1 MTELA
6 EKGLLQNKVENT
18 GTDSKTIHKNPLSN
32 APKEQWGNEIEFLFS
47 CISLSVGLGNIWRFP
62 YIAFQNG
69 GGAFV
74 IPYLIVLLII
84 GRPVYYLEVLIGQFS
99 GKGCIKAFD
108 MAPILKGVAAG
119 QVLATG
125 ASITYY
131 SSVMALTLR
140 FLLASFSKVLP
151 WSFCRPEWGS
161 NCLENGFAE
170 NNTTDNVNKMSPAE
184 LYFQKD
190 ILREYPNINNGI
202 GLPNWE
208 LVGCLALSWCI
219 IGGVLIKGIKSSG
232 KASYF
237 LGVFPY
243 VVLIILLIRA
253 VTLPGALKGIIY
265 FFKPQWKELLNPLV
279 WYAAVTQVFFS
290 LAICF
295 GTLITYAS
303 YNNFKRNVYND
314 IVIITTMD
322 SCSSI
327 IAGCITFG
335 ILGNLAYQ
343 TGSSDIAK
351 VVKGGAGLAFISYP
365 DAIAKFEFIPQVF
378 AVLFFLM
385 LFVLG
390 IGSTVGMGSCIIRV
404 IRDQF
409 VGSSPGIL
417 ALVLSV
423 SGFALSTIYMCPG
436 GQFILN
442 LVDFYGVSFTGLI
455 LAIGELIAVG
465 WVYGIKRFCEDI
477 KFMVG
482 LNTGLYWRLCWGFI
496 TPGLMLAVLIYTLID
511 LKPLTYKNVDY
522 PHIAHV
528 FGWSLA
534 ALGLLQIP
542 LWALYQFCLQN
553 KNFSF
558 NEKTLL
564 LFKPSLSWGPTD
576 VNIRDEYDNY
586 RKNIENKEGN
596 IKGFAIKNFSNL
608 FN

>member
-1 MTELA
+1 MSELA
-6 EKGLLQNKVENT
+6 EKGLLNTKNKITITTSTNKDT
-18 GTDSKTIHKNPLSN
+18 SSK
-32 APKEQWGNEIEFLFS
+32 PKEQWGNDIEFLFS

-84 GRPVYYLEVLIGQFS
+84 GRPVYYLEILLGQFS
-99 GKGCIKAFD
+99 GRGCIKAFD
-108 MAPILKGVAAG
+108 MAPVLKGVAAG

-131 SSVMALTLR
+131 SSIMALTLR
-140 FLLASFSKVLP
+140 FLIASFSKVLP
-151 WSFCRPEWGS
+151 WSYCRQEWGAI
-161 NCLENGFAE
+161 CLENDSME
-170 NNTTDNVNKMSPAE
+170 NNTTDTLNKMSPAE
-184 LYFQKD
+184 LYFQNE
-190 ILREYPNINNGI
+190 ILQEYSNINNGI

-219 IGGVLIKGIKSSG
+219 IGAVLIKGIKSSG
-232 KASYF
+232 KAAYF

-243 VVLIILLIRA
+243 VVLIILLVRA
-253 VTLPGALKGIIY
+253 VTLPGALQGIIY
-265 FFKPQWKELLNPLV
+265 FFKPQWQELLNPLV

-303 YNNFKRNVYND
+303 YNNFNRNVYND

-335 ILGNLAYQ
+335 ILGNLAFQ
-343 TGSSDIAK
+343 TGNTDIAK

-365 DAIAKFEFIPQVF
+365 DAIAKFEFIPQAF

-404 IRDQF
+404 LRDQF
-409 VGSSPGIL
+409 VNSSNWPL
-417 ALVLSV
+417 ALGLTVV
-423 SGFALSTIYMCPG
+423 GFAISIVYMCPG

-442 LVDFYGVSFTGLI
+442 LVDFYGVSFTALI
-455 LAIGELIAVG
+455 LAIAELLAVS

-482 LNTGLYWRLCWGFI
+482 LKTGLYWRLCWGII
-496 TPGLMLAVLIYTLID
+496 TPGLMLSVLIYTLAD

-522 PHIAHV
+522 PNIAHV
-528 FGWSLA
+528 FGWCLS

-542 LWALYQFCLQN
+542 GWALYQLLRQA
-553 KNFSF
+553 KQLSF
-558 NEKTLL
+558 KQKVLA
-564 LFKPSLSWGPTD
+564 LFKPSSGWGPLD
-576 VNIRDEYDNY
+576 QNVRDEYDSY
-586 RKNIENKEGN
+586 RKTIENKKEFN
-596 IKGFAIKNFSNL
+596 RKGLISKAWVNL

>member
-1 MTELA
+1 MSEL
-6 EKGLLQNKVENT
+6 EKGLLNPKSKVTITSKENNDNK
-18 GTDSKTIHKNPLSN
+18 
-32 APKEQWGNEIEFLFS
+32 PKEQWGNEIEFLFS

-84 GRPVYYLEVLIGQFS
+84 GRPVYYLEILVGQFS
-99 GKGCIKAFD
+99 GRGCIKAFD
-108 MAPILKGVAAG
+108 MAPVMKGVAAG

-131 SSVMALTLR
+131 SSIMALTLR
-140 FLLASFSKVLP
+140 FLIASFSKVLP
-151 WSFCRPEWGS
+151 WSYCRKEWGS
-161 NCLENGFAE
+161 ICLENDLMA
-170 NNTTDNVNKMSPAE
+170 NNTTDSLNKMSPAE
-184 LYFQKD
+184 LYFQNE
-190 ILREYPNINNGI
+190 ILQEFPNIDNGI
-202 GLPNWE
+202 GSPNWE

-219 IGGVLIKGIKSSG
+219 IGAVLIRGIKSSG
-232 KASYF
+232 KAAYF

-253 VTLPGALKGIIY
+253 VTLPGALQGIIY
-265 FFKPQWKELLNPLV
+265 FFKPQWQELLNPLV

-335 ILGNLAYQ
+335 ILGNLAFQ
-343 TGSSDIAK
+343 TGNTDIAK

-365 DAIAKFEFIPQVF
+365 DAIAKFEFIPQAF

-409 VGSSPGIL
+409 VKCPNWPL
-417 ALVLSV
+417 ALGLSV
-423 SGFALSTIYMCPG
+423 LGFAISIIYMCPG

-442 LVDFYGVSFTGLI
+442 LVDFYGVSFTALI
-455 LAIGELIAVG
+455 LAIGELLAVG

-482 LNTGLYWRLCWGFI
+482 LKTGLYWRLCWGVI
-496 TPGLMLAVLIYTLID
+496 TPGLMLAVLIYTLAD

-522 PHIAHV
+522 PYIAHA
-528 FGWSLA
+528 FGWCLS

-542 LWALYQFCLQN
+542 GWALYQFWCQDKKLNFKQKCLA
-553 KNFSF
+553 
-558 NEKTLL
+558 
-564 LFKPSLSWGPTD
+564 LFKPSRGWGPLD
-576 VNIRDEYDNY
+576 QNERYEYDNY
-586 RKNIENKEGN
+586 RKNVENKQGGQL
-596 IKGFAIKNFSNL
+596 KGQLNFWNNL